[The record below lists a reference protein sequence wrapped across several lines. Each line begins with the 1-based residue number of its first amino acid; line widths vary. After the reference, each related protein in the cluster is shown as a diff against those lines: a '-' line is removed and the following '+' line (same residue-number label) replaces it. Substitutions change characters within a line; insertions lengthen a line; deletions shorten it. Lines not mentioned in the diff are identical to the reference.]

1 MYVCMYVC
9 THCFILY
16 ICILLYYIHM
26 YYDTVGEFYAGVA
39 FMGSTAFSLPQFA
52 FHPEAAKCSQAPV
65 FFSSWRSI
73 GE

>member
-1 MYVCMYVC
+1 MYVHIVLYY
-9 THCFILY
+9 IY